1 LKPGDYDVRVFPPA
15 RSLADLLNGAA
26 SDDESSTRF
35 SSRMMPSEALGLLG
49 MLDRSTRQ
57 ALGTE
62 LSEMMLLQKMPVI
75 LASPVVFVV
84 R

>member
-1 LKPGDYDVRVFPPA
+1 
-15 RSLADLLNGAA
+15 
-26 SDDESSTRF
+26 
-35 SSRMMPSEALGLLG
+35 MMPSEATALLG
-49 MLDRSTRQ
+49 MLDRPTRQ

-62 LSEMMLLQKMPVI
+62 MNELMLLQKMPVI